1 MRRIRSV
8 AAALAVA
15 AVVAV
20 GAAPAADAKDPGR
33 WLLTGASTIPIT
45 YWQGMTSNLPKSKV
59 FFVGIFQGLWRTTPG
74 LSQTGGIGT
83 AIPERVTDRE
93 GYNHIGDPTWD
104 RRGGGRV
111 ILPMECYTPGVGNT
125 CGTGAFGVADPS
137 TLRFQYFVKLDPAEI
152 PKAMWAET
160 SPDGKLI
167 WTSSGDDLLAYRASD
182 VAPANNGQT
191 GRVIHAVR
199 RLRGAVPPTGVT
211 GAVFWKG
218 QLLLAGSSGK
228 DYEVWS
234 VNTRTGERRPAIQ
247 TQICGESEGLD
258 LISTLGGS
266 LHWLIA
272 PAGSGGCKLTFGP
285 SSALLHFI
293 RRPAEE
299 RYRVQVTDVDAP
311 SIPGEVTATVR
322 VTVQGQPLRNTRVT
336 FAGGV
341 ARTDNHGIAT
351 VTTTLDQPGRFS
363 ALARSGKRYGLSGR
377 VAVGLSQSAKR
388 AGASRPP
395 AR

>member
-1 MRRIRSV
+1 MWRARATAAV
-8 AAALAVA
+8 LAAAM
-15 AVVAV
+15 VVAL
-20 GAAPAADAKDPGR
+20 GATPSAGAKDPGR
-33 WLLTGASTIPIT
+33 WLMTGASSIPVP
-45 YWQGMTSNLPKSKV
+45 YWQGLTSNLSKSKV
-59 FFVGIFQGLWRTTPG
+59 FFVGVFQGLWRTTPG
-74 LSQTGGIGT
+74 LSQTGGVST
-83 AIPERVTDRE
+83 EIPKRVTKRE

-125 CGTGAFGVADPS
+125 CGTGAFGVADPE
-137 TLRFQYFVKLDPAEI
+137 TLGFHYYVKLAPSEI

-182 VAPANNGQT
+182 VAPRNNGST

-199 RLRGAVPPTGVT
+199 RLRDAVPPTGIT
-211 GAVFWKG
+211 GAAFWKG
-218 QLLLAGSSGK
+218 QLLLAGSSG
-228 DYEVWS
+228 DIYQVWS
-234 VNTRTGERRPAIQ
+234 VNTRTGERRLAIEQ
-247 TQICGESEGLD
+247 KICGESEGLD
-258 LISTLGGS
+258 LIQTLGGA

-272 PAGSGGCKLTFGP
+272 PSPSAGCKLTYGP
-285 SSALLHFI
+285 SSALLHFT

-322 VTVQGQPLRNTRVT
+322 ATLQGQPLRNTRVT

-351 VTTTLDQPGRFS
+351 VTTTLERPGRFS
-363 ALARSGKRYGLSGR
+363 ALARNGKKYGLSGL
-377 VAVGLSQSAKR
+377 VAVGLSKSAKR
-388 AGASRPP
+388 AVASRPP